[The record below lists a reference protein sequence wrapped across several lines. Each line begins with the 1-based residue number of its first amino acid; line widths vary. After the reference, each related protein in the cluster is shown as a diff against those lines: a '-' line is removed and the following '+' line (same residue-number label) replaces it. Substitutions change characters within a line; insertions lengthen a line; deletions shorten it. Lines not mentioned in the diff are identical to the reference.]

1 MAPITPTV
9 SIRELVDIFIDGG
22 QFAAKFLEDDSQKF
36 AVKYNLA
43 LKEYLKIKTDN
54 LSKIKMAFFSSD
66 VVDLR
71 EIYVPQNL
79 VFKDDS
85 YSKDEFIKLLP
96 QHKKMVI
103 SATAGSGKSCFL
115 KSIFIDIIINK
126 VSLFPLFL
134 ELRKVNETADSIFQ
148 TLLADIAIHN
158 DKFNSENLTYLLN
171 RNKTILFL
179 DGFDEVNHDLKS
191 QYLKEVNELAEKYPQ
206 LIIIASS
213 RPEYNDFKDWVFDVS
228 KIAPLNL
235 SQAIE
240 IIQKLYYEEDVKDRF
255 IQALNDN
262 LFSAHKSFSSN
273 PLLLTIMLVTY
284 EQFGDIPDKVHIF
297 YDLAYQAL
305 FNKHDVSKQGFRRKS
320 STGLD
325 MYALR
330 DVFSLFC
337 LITYSKQVFEMPEGD
352 LDALLGKCLT
362 HFKHDIKYD
371 ALKTEL
377 LSNVPL
383 LMRDGL
389 NYCFTHRSFQ
399 EYFTAYYLTHN
410 KANSKFFDKVGARY
424 RSDNVVDMMFSMNR
438 RVLEDNWILPKIDK
452 IINSLPSKL
461 ETTDEKIETLLVF
474 CQTLINLSN
483 RNNSNTLDHS
493 INSDNAA
500 EAKIGYVATENLSLL
515 RFLLGKYDCM
525 GFYKERS
532 KEFRIHNDDRQ
543 IEFISG
549 AFKNGQDFVEIKDLS
564 SYSKELLCE
573 IRGNEINQVSLIS
586 FEHIKEL
593 ITKDRVDLENS
604 IESMFSDLLSE

>member
-1 MAPITPTV
+1 MSSVTPTV

-22 QFAAKFLEDDSQKF
+22 QFAAKFLENDSQKF

-43 LKEYLKIKTDN
+43 LKEYLKIKADN

-85 YSKDEFIKLLP
+85 YSKEEFIKLLP
-96 QHKKMVI
+96 QHKKMIV

-115 KSIFIDIIINK
+115 KSIFIDIIVNK
-126 VSLFPLFL
+126 VNLFPLFL
-134 ELRKVNETADSIFQ
+134 ELRKVNETGDSMFQ
-148 TLLADIAIHN
+148 TLLADISIHN
-158 DKFNSENLTYLLN
+158 DKFDSEHLNYLLN
-171 RNKTILFL
+171 RKKTILFL

-191 QYLKEVNELAEKYPQ
+191 QYLKEVNELAEKHPQ
-206 LIIIASS
+206 LIIIVSS
-213 RPEYNDFKDWVFDVS
+213 RPEYNDFKDWVFDVAE
-228 KIAPLNL
+228 IAPLNL

-240 IIQKLYYEEDVKDRF
+240 IIQKLRYEEDVKYRF

-305 FNKHDVSKQGFRRKS
+305 YNKHDVSKQGFRRKS

-352 LDALLGKCLT
+352 LDALLGKCLA

-399 EYFTAYYLTHN
+399 EYFTAYYLTNN
-410 KANSKFFDKVGARY
+410 KASMQIFSKIGARY
-424 RSDNVVDMMFSMNR
+424 RSDSIIDMMFDMNR
-438 RVLEDNWILPKIDK
+438 EVLEDNWILPEIDN
-452 IINSLPSKL
+452 IIGSAP
-461 ETTDEKIETLLVF
+461 TKIETIEERISALLLFYTSITSLNSIDDETGEVLADLGYLVTKNSSF
-474 CQTLINLSN
+474 LEFLIRKYNYDDLASKF
-483 RNNSNTLDHS
+483 RDEYRLDTE
-493 INSDNAA
+493 A
-500 EAKIGYVATENLSLL
+500 EAEAEAEARFIEEVLS
-515 RFLLGKYDCM
+515 FQDPTD
-525 GFYKERS
+525 
-532 KEFRIHNDDRQ
+532 IH
-543 IEFISG
+543 
-549 AFKNGQDFVEIKDLS
+549 DLD
-564 SYSKELLCE
+564 YHEKELLCDMGSDVLGKANIE
-573 IRGNEINQVSLIS
+573 LII
-586 FEHIKEL
+586 HIK
-593 ITKDRVDLENS
+593 NS
-604 IESMFSDLLSE
+604 IIELRTESKDSIEAMIFDLPSD